1 MRETLQPKARQ
12 GVSHSPNPNPNPSPS
27 PSPNPKQARQGFKL
41 RGLSPFGFVRLFRR
55 GKLLC
60 SLACILG
67 LQALHDGEGDMW
79 QVYAEATRGWGPQQN
94 ALYGAAVGVATTCC
108 GVLTG
113 LSVRQLR
120 RPNA

>member
-1 MRETLQPKARQ
+1 MAGVRETLPPKARQ
-12 GVSHSPNPNPNPSPS
+12 GF
-27 PSPNPKQARQGFKL
+27 RL

-113 LSVRQLR
+113 LSVRQLG
-120 RPNA
+120 RPNP